1 MSIIP
6 GALYVVATP
15 IGNLGDFSARAI
27 EVLGAVAR
35 IAAEDTRHSAPLLQ
49 RHGIATPMV
58 SLHEHNERAR
68 IEKLIAELQ
77 GGAALAL
84 ISDAGTP
91 LISDPG
97 FHLVRAA
104 QREGIRVI
112 PVPGACALIAA
123 LSVAGL
129 PTDRFVFEGFLPAK
143 VAARRAR
150 LTALCAET
158 RTLAFYEASHRIVE
172 TLEDMAAVLGEQRPA
187 VLARELTKTF
197 ETIRAGGL
205 AELLAFVHTDANQRK
220 GEFVVLV
227 QGAEA
232 PVHDQVDAERVLNIL
247 LAELPVKQA
256 AALAERITGV
266 KKNELYK
273 MALALQGHEQESG

>member
-27 EVLGAVAR
+27 EVLGQVAR
-35 IAAEDTRHSAPLLQ
+35 IAAEDTRHSAPLLH
-49 RHGIATPMV
+49 RHGIATPLL

-68 IEKLIAELQ
+68 VAQLIEELR
-77 GGAALAL
+77 GGAAIGL

-104 QREGIRVI
+104 RASGIRII
-112 PVPGACALIAA
+112 PIPGACALITA
-123 LSVAGL
+123 LSAAGL

-143 VAARRAR
+143 SAARRAH
-150 LTALCAET
+150 LEALRTET
-158 RTLAFYEASHRIVE
+158 RTLAFYESSHRIVE
-172 TLEDMAAVLGEQRPA
+172 TLEDMAAIFGASRPA

-197 ETIRAGGL
+197 ETIRDGSL
-205 AELLAFVHTDANQRK
+205 AELQEFVTGDANQQK

-227 QGAEA
+227 QGAEDE
-232 PVHDQVDAERVLNIL
+232 PQDQAEATRVLSIL
-247 LAELPVKQA
+247 LEALPVKQA

-273 MALALQGHEQESG
+273 LALTLRQL

>member
-27 EVLGAVAR
+27 EVLGQVTR
-35 IAAEDTRHSAPLLQ
+35 IAAEDTRHSAPLLHK
-49 RHGIATPMV
+49 HGIATPLL
-58 SLHEHNERAR
+58 SLHEHNERERVAQ
-68 IEKLIAELQ
+68 LIAELQ
-77 GGAALAL
+77 GGASIGL

-104 QREGIRVI
+104 RAAGIRVI
-112 PVPGACALIAA
+112 PVPGACALITA
-123 LSVAGL
+123 LSAAGL

-143 VAARRAR
+143 GAARRAR
-150 LTALCAET
+150 LEALCDET
-158 RTLAFYEASHRIVE
+158 RTLAFYESSHRIVE
-172 TLEDMAAVLGEQRPA
+172 TLTDMVSVIGAQRP
-187 VLARELTKTF
+187 VVMARELTKTF
-197 ETIRAGGL
+197 ETIRDGSL
-205 AELLAFVHTDANQRK
+205 AELLAFVSDDANQQK
-220 GEFVVLV
+220 GEFVLLL
-227 QGAEA
+227 QGAEEV
-232 PVHDQVDAERVLNIL
+232 PEDAAEAGRVLGIL
-247 LAELPVKQA
+247 LDELPVKQA

-273 MALALQGHEQESG
+273 LALTLKDPT